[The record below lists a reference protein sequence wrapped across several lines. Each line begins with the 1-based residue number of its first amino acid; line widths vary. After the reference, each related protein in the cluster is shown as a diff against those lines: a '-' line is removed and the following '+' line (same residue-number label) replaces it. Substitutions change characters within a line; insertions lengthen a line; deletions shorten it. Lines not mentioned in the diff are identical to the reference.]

1 MGSSYS
7 ASDKGTKVVKAAGIV
22 GGLTFMSRILGYVR
36 DMVIASFFGASIYTD
51 AFIAAFRIPNLMRR
65 LFGEGSLS
73 VLFIPV
79 FSEYLVSG
87 DKTNAY
93 KLARTTLRLMT
104 VILTIVVIL
113 GILFAPIIVKFVA
126 PGFESNPEKFR
137 LTVDLTRIMFPYLLF
152 VGLVALSMAI
162 LNTLNHFAAP
172 ALAPSLLNI
181 AMISALVI
189 VSFLSS
195 ERNMQVFALAMG
207 VLCGGGLQLLLQLP
221 FLLSC
226 GINFKW
232 RGKLFHPGLKRIG
245 RLMLPTVFGSAI
257 YQINILVGTL
267 LASQLAEG
275 SISYLYYADRLVQ
288 FPLGIFAVAMGT
300 AILPTLSRQAA
311 SQDLIGLKTTFAD
324 ALCLV
329 FFITLPATVGLIVLR
344 EPIVIQLFQRGAF
357 DAQTSQLTADAL
369 LYYGIGLW
377 AYSTIRVLLPT
388 FYALQDTWTPVQSG
402 LISIVVNIGLGVIL
416 MKPMGHCG
424 LALATALAS
433 ILNFFLLT
441 LSLRMR
447 LGGFDGKRIV
457 ISISKSI
464 LCALLMG
471 YVVWQMTI
479 IDWGHLGSFR
489 MPPVGQLCLNIASG
503 VVLFISF
510 AKALSMPEINI
521 IFAILKK
528 VQK

>member
-1 MGSSYS
+1 
-7 ASDKGTKVVKAAGIV
+7 
-22 GGLTFMSRILGYVR
+22 
-36 DMVIASFFGASIYTD
+36 
-51 AFIAAFRIPNLMRR
+51 
-65 LFGEGSLS
+65 
-73 VLFIPV
+73 
-79 FSEYLVSG
+79 
-87 DKTNAY
+87 
-93 KLARTTLRLMT
+93 
-104 VILTIVVIL
+104 
-113 GILFAPIIVKFVA
+113 
-126 PGFESNPEKFR
+126 
-137 LTVDLTRIMFPYLLF
+137 
-152 VGLVALSMAI
+152 
-162 LNTLNHFAAP
+162 
-172 ALAPSLLNI
+172 
-181 AMISALVI
+181 
-189 VSFLSS
+189 
-195 ERNMQVFALAMG
+195 
-207 VLCGGGLQLLLQLP
+207 
-221 FLLSC
+221 
-226 GINFKW
+226 
-232 RGKLFHPGLKRIG
+232 
-245 RLMLPTVFGSAI
+245 
-257 YQINILVGTL
+257 
-267 LASQLAEG
+267 LAEG